1 MQQKIQETDRTDLM
15 EPVDAQNRNRS
26 AYRIDPESWSALAT
40 SIRILI
46 LVLATVLV
54 YHHTLHG
61 PFVFDDF
68 HNVSENPHIRLAR
81 LSLPA
86 LIEAGID
93 SPNPRRVFA
102 YISFALNWFIH
113 ADEVFGY
120 HLVNLILHMAT
131 GILLYFF
138 ARTTLQ
144 RVPSH
149 REKLPVEAIAFFA
162 ALIWIVHP
170 IQTQAVTYIVQRMT
184 VMAAFFYL
192 CALLCYVKARLA
204 EAPGP
209 RAVFYGAA
217 VVTGILAMGSKEIAV
232 TLPFFVILYEWYFFR
247 NLDRTWLKKHIVY
260 LLPAL
265 LLAASGVVWA
275 TGSHS
280 FVMQFLVNGYAQ
292 KGFTLSER
300 LLTEFRIVV
309 YYISLLAWP
318 DPRRLH
324 LDYDFPLSRSMIDP
338 PTTLLAV
345 LLITG
350 LLVLALVRA
359 DKNRL
364 MSFGILW
371 FLGNLVI
378 ESTVLPLDLVY
389 EHRLYLPSM
398 FLAVLGVSAAYR
410 WFQYRRAVAIGL
422 CLVAVGFSLWSFER
436 NSYWRNAVA
445 LWEDNVAKTPQN
457 ARAYN
462 NLGHVYYNAGNM
474 PAAIENFRTALAL
487 EPDHPKARYGLGLAM
502 IHENR
507 YDEAETHL
515 LQAIEATPDNPAAY
529 NALGALRLKQNRVEA
544 AIEHL
549 RTAVKLDPQNSAAHN
564 NLGAALARQGHFTE
578 AFEQYRIALKLNP
591 EYAEAYNNVG
601 MLLLRKGRDAEAA
614 DLFKKALQL
623 DPQHDGARKNLDR
636 LQAEGRSPTGKVDL
650 QPAVATNSG
659 R

>member
-1 MQQKIQETDRTDLM
+1 MHDESENSETGRADLM
-15 EPVDAQNRNRS
+15 APLDAQNRNRS
-26 AYRIDPESWSALAT
+26 AYRIDPESWSTLAT
-40 SIRILI
+40 AVRILI
-46 LVLATVLV
+46 LSLAAVIV
-54 YHHTLHG
+54 YHQALQG

-68 HNVSENPHIRLAR
+68 HNISENPHIRLER

-102 YISFALNWFIH
+102 YISFALNWYIH

-120 HLVNLILHMAT
+120 HLVDLILHMAT

-144 RVPSH
+144 VAPNH
-149 REKLPVEAIAFFA
+149 RQKRPVEAIAFLA

-170 IQTQAVTYIVQRMT
+170 IQTQAVNYIVQRMT

-204 EAPGP
+204 KAPGP
-209 RAVFYGAA
+209 RALLYGTAA
-217 VVTGILAMGSKEIAV
+217 VTGILAMGSKEIAV

-247 NLDRTWLKKHIVY
+247 NLDRTWLKKHSGY

-265 LLAASGVVWA
+265 LLAASGVIWA

-280 FVMQFLVNGYAQ
+280 YVMQFFVNGYAK

-300 LLTEFRIVV
+300 LLTESRILV

-324 LDYDFPLSRSMIDP
+324 LDYDFPLSRSILDP
-338 PTTLLAV
+338 PTTLISILVIA
-345 LLITG
+345 G

-364 MSFGILW
+364 VSFGVLW
-371 FLGNLVI
+371 FLGNLAI

-398 FLAVLGVSAAYR
+398 SLAVMAVAAAYR
-410 WFQYRRAVAIGL
+410 WIRYPRVVAVGV

-436 NSYWRNAVA
+436 SAYWQDAVA
-445 LWEDNVAKTPQN
+445 LWKDNVAKTPKK
-457 ARAYN
+457 ARVYN
-462 NLGHVYYNAGNM
+462 NLGHAYQRAGNM
-474 PAAIENFRTALAL
+474 SAAIENWRTTLAL
-487 EPDHPKARYGLGLAM
+487 EPDHPKASYSLGLAM
-502 IHENR
+502 VQQNR
-507 YDEAETHL
+507 YDEAEVHL
-515 LQAIEATPDNPAAY
+515 LQAVKMMPDIADVHNT
-529 NALGALRLKQNRVEA
+529 LGVLSLKQNQIGP
-544 AIEHL
+544 AIDHL
-549 RTAVKLDPQNSAAHN
+549 RTAVKLDPRNSAAHN
-564 NLGAALARQGHFTE
+564 NLGAALARQGRLNE

-614 DLFKKALQL
+614 DLFNKALQL

-636 LQAEGRSPTGKVDL
+636 LQAEGRSPAGKVDL
-650 QPAVATNSG
+650 
-659 R
+659 